1 MAESWT
7 TPKTWSYK
15 EAPGSDSLNE
25 QIRDNLKYVKES
37 LPAGI
42 IIGYGGAAAPSQ
54 WFLCDGTAVSR
65 STYAALFTAIGVL
78 YGVGNGSTTFNL
90 PDYRGRVMVG
100 LSSTD
105 ADFDTLGKKYGAKTV
120 DIDHTHIAPEHK
132 HLASGDG
139 GDLRAA
145 IGRNNSSND
154 DIAFAHVTNAN
165 PNVGGATP
173 LGASTA
179 IDGSALSPGS
189 ISNFVPVYGYV
200 GLAGEEATGTMS
212 ANDTPSI
219 VQPGQVSNFIIK
231 Y

>member
-1 MAESWT
+1 MAETWV

-25 QIRDNLKYVKES
+25 QIRDNLNYVKES

-42 IIGYGGAAAPSQ
+42 IIGYGGAAAPDQ

-65 STYAALFTAIGVL
+65 STYSALFTAIGVS
-78 YGVGNGSTTFNL
+78 YGVGNGSSTFNL

-105 ADFDTLGKKYGAKTV
+105 ADFDTLGEKYGSKTV
-120 DIDHTHIAPEHK
+120 
-132 HLASGDG
+132 SV
-139 GDLRAA
+139 
-145 IGRNNSSND
+145 
-154 DIAFAHVTNAN
+154 AHVHAGPSHAHTGPSHNHSIPNNGLLFHLGGGGYSNSIGVDDGVNAIN
-165 PNVGGATP
+165 DHNHGGTTGSGGTGNTGSSGTGNT
-173 LGASTA
+173 GA
-179 IDGSALSPGS
+179 
-189 ISNFVPVYGYV
+189 
-200 GLAGEEATGTMS
+200 MS
-212 ANDTPSI
+212 ANATPSI